1 MKLHKSTAHRGVV
14 AACILVAGIAATPN
28 AAMAQAIEEI
38 VVTASKRGEVRI
50 QDIPFSIQA
59 IDGDALQEAG
69 SLDFAD
75 YFRQIPGLS
84 MNNQG
89 PGDKH
94 YIIRGI
100 YSGGSGTVGLY
111 FDEIII
117 TGEGDAERG
126 KQPDPKMFDIDRV
139 EVLKGPQG
147 TTFGSSS
154 LSGTIRWI
162 PNRPRYDAFELE
174 TGAKAR
180 TLKESDDI
188 GWEVD
193 GAINVPLIE
202 DRLALR
208 VSGLYLDR
216 QGYIDN
222 RFQEDANREETTA
235 GRAMVSW
242 RISDDVEL
250 STLAMNQAMDV
261 GTRSFFNETT
271 ARLPL
276 SDTLDG
282 QVLPEYTQ
290 ASLTPGGHEE
300 DMDLYNIKLD
310 TVKPWGT
317 VTATYSAYN
326 RYTLTKRA
334 TSWASEILFGLP
346 ADENPAYLGNE
357 KERRLSSAELRFS
370 SSWDSPIQLLT
381 GAFFQR
387 EDRFEVTTYQFTD
400 PITGRNLVEA
410 GQAARRET
418 DRQIDELAVFGEIS
432 WNITDQLTF
441 TGGVRWFEQEIDEQ
455 VNVIT
460 AYIYLPGTGL
470 QEPLNFKFDDAIFKG
485 NLSYSVSD
493 DVMLYAQVAEG
504 YRAGGANDQSA
515 MAFTDVIIPAG
526 FDSDSLIN
534 YELGTKTALLDGR
547 LVLNGAIYWID
558 WTNIQLQLQA
568 QNSQGLSFRYS
579 GNGGSAE
586 VMGAEIA
593 LTAYPSERLRID
605 ASLNV
610 MSAELTEDLPP
621 PQTALEGDDI
631 PYSPDTTASLSAR
644 YEHPI
649 PNANGLSAFFS
660 GDWSYQG
667 ETTDEL
673 RPTDSGF
680 HELAGYSILNLRGGI
695 QGEDW
700 TVTLAV
706 DNVLDEDAII
716 FYAPDFG
723 TGANLGD
730 SFFPENLVR
739 PWPRSVSIGLRKQF
753 Y

>member
-1 MKLHKSTAHRGVV
+1 MKPHKPTTYRAVLTASV
-14 AACILVAGIAATPN
+14 LVAGTAPVAN
-28 AAMAQAIEEI
+28 VAMAQAIEEI

-50 QDIPFSIQA
+50 QDLPFSIQA
-59 IDGDALQEAG
+59 IDGNMLEEAG

-100 YSGGSGTVGLY
+100 YSGGAGTVGLY

-117 TGEGDAERG
+117 TGEGDEQRG
-126 KQPDPKMFDIDRV
+126 KQPDPKMFDIDRI

-162 PNRPRYDAFELE
+162 PNRPQYESFELK
-174 TGAKAR
+174 TGVKAR
-180 TLKESDDI
+180 TLKESDDM

-193 GAINVPLIE
+193 GIVNVPLIE

-208 VSGLYLDR
+208 VSGLYSDR

-222 RFQEDANREETTA
+222 RFEEDANWEETTA
-235 GRAMVSW
+235 GRAMLSW
-242 RISDDVEL
+242 RISDDAEL
-250 STLAMNQAMDV
+250 STLAMSQDMEV

-271 ARLPL
+271 AKLPL

-282 QVLPEYTQ
+282 QPLPRYSQ
-290 ASLTPGGHEE
+290 ASLTPGGHDEN
-300 DMDLYNIKLD
+300 MDLYNVKLD

-317 VTATYSAYN
+317 LTATYSAFN
-326 RYTLTKRA
+326 RYTRTKRA
-334 TSWASEILFGLP
+334 VSWASEVLFGLP
-346 ADENPAYLGNE
+346 ADENPAFLGNE
-357 KERRLSSAELRFS
+357 KERRLDNAEIRFAS
-370 SSWDSPIQLLT
+370 NWDIPFQLLA

-400 PITGRNLVEA
+400 PITGRLLQLE
-410 GQAARRET
+410 QAARRET
-418 DRQIDELAVFGEIS
+418 NRQIDELAVFGELS
-432 WNITDQLTF
+432 WDITDRLTL
-441 TGGVRWFEQEIDEQ
+441 TGGVRWFDQEIDEQ

-460 AYIYLPGTGL
+460 GYIFRPGTGL
-470 QEPLNFKFDDAIFKG
+470 QKPLNFKFDDTIFKA
-485 NLSYSVSD
+485 NLSYSLSD
-493 DVMLYAQVAEG
+493 NVMFYTQVAEG

-515 MAFTDVIIPAG
+515 MAFTDVLIPAG
-526 FDSDSLIN
+526 FDSDSLVN

-547 LVLNGAIYWID
+547 LVLNGAVYWID

-568 QNSQGLSFRYS
+568 ENSQGLSFRYW

-586 VMGAEIA
+586 VKGAEIA
-593 LTAYPSERLRID
+593 LTAHLTDSLRVG

-621 PQTALEGDDI
+621 PQTGLNGDDI

-644 YEHPI
+644 YERPI
-649 PNANGLSAFFS
+649 PNADSLMAFFS
-660 GDWSYQG
+660 GDWTYQG
-667 ETTDEL
+667 KATDAL

-680 HELAGYSILNLRGGI
+680 HELASYSILNLRGGI
-695 QGEDW
+695 EGEDW

-723 TGANLGD
+723 TGRNLGE

-739 PWPRSVSIGLRKQF
+739 TWPRSVSIGLRRQF